1 MRWLGLV
8 VAVGGLLLSGRS
20 ALLLAGYGRPRRGPQ
35 PPLVIAGPYVRVRNP
50 LLAGLILA
58 FAGHA
63 IACPSAPSLIVA
75 LAAPVAAHL
84 WLVRVE
90 EPRLRERFGEAYAAY
105 LDSVP
110 RWVPRIWTAPPD

>member
-1 MRWLGLV
+1 MHWLGLG
-8 VAVGGLLLSGRS
+8 VAIFGLLLAGRS

-58 FAGHA
+58 LAGSA
-63 IACPSAPSLIVA
+63 IACPSAAGVA
-75 LAAPVAAHL
+75 LVLAAGGAAHL
-84 WLVRVE
+84 WVVRVE
-90 EPRLRERFGEAYAAY
+90 EPRLRERFGEAYVAY

-110 RWVPRIWTAPPD
+110 RWVPRLRTASAA